1 MGAVELGKMRV
12 PLTNM
17 YFIRTVRGNHAFES
31 RSCSVESEGV
41 FTSDLVVLTSWL
53 QDLGGFFF
61 RLFFPS
67 WTLFSYKTLCIAQ
80 AQSYSCCIH
89 IRTQL
94 LVYLP
99 HACVLLPTSTIACR
113 GG

>member
-12 PLTNM
+12 PFTNM

-31 RSCSVESEGV
+31 GSYLVRVESEGV

-61 RLFFPS
+61 PSFFP
-67 WTLFSYKTLCIAQ
+67 
-80 AQSYSCCIH
+80 
-89 IRTQL
+89 L
-94 LVYLP
+94 LDV
-99 HACVLLPTSTIACR
+99 VFF
-113 GG
+113 